1 MMTHDVKIRRESR
14 STMLWLTGWSMS
26 AHVFDRLRALL
37 PDFHHISVDYSK
49 ADSPEEMLLL
59 TETAVMS
66 IISSNEFACH
76 TKYDRCRLLICGWSL
91 GGLLALRLAAKGY
104 GDGLVVIAANARFT
118 RSTEEK
124 ELGWSVAAIRQ
135 MMTEL
140 QKDPQR
146 VENKFRQN
154 CFTESEFEEGLGGG
168 LPFPGEWTIPALLS
182 GLQILRNVEIV
193 SELPTFPCPV
203 LIVHGTAD
211 KICPYGAARELADQ
225 LPHAELMTI
234 PNRGHV
240 PFMKMEIDIADKMRS
255 WWHEHEDKRYSSSV

>member
-1 MMTHDVKIRRESR
+1 METRRESR

-26 AHVFDRLRALL
+26 DQVFDRLRALL
-37 PDFHHISVDYSK
+37 PDFHHLSVDYSK
-49 ADSPEEMLLL
+49 ANSPEDMLLM
-59 TETAVMS
+59 TETAAMHIMS
-66 IISSNEFACH
+66 TCH
-76 TKYDRCRLLICGWSL
+76 TKDDRGRLLICGWSL

-146 VENKFRQN
+146 VETKFRQN
-154 CFTESEFEEGLGGG
+154 CLTELEFEEGLGGE
-168 LPFPGEWTIPALLS
+168 LSLPGEWTIPGLLS
-182 GLQILRNVEIV
+182 GLYILRNVEII
-193 SELPTFPCPV
+193 SELPTLICPV

-211 KICPYGAARELADQ
+211 KICPYGAARELADH
-225 LPHAELMTI
+225 LPYAELMTI

-240 PFMKMEIDIADKMRS
+240 PFLKRETDIADKMRS
-255 WWHEHEDKRYSSSV
+255 WWHEHEDNRYSSSV